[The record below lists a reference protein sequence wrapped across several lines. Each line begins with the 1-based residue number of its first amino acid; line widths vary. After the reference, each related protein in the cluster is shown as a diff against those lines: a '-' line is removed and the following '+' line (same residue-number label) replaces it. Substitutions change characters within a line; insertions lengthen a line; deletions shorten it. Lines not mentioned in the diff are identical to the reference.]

1 MRQHSDALVD
11 VLAGSFERE
20 LTVNV
25 FTGSDRTL
33 EGVRFESWQ
42 LSSDLGREVCG
53 QGSGSV
59 VYSSVDGESV
69 VPVGTQGVLSPF
81 RARVEPVLTIRA
93 GEFQE
98 SVSLGTFRVVA
109 VPSAEDFVVVAEDGR
124 ELVSG
129 SRVGL
134 KFDSLEADV
143 ERWGLRFPETSKAGV
158 SAFGEI
164 RRFTGMP
171 VEETV
176 PDVPLPALKTWEAKQ
191 GGRLDAVMELGRI
204 LGGQAVVNSRGAWV
218 IIPDVIGAPVAS
230 LRLGELGTVLEVADE
245 IETDT
250 VFNEVVGS
258 FEDSAGNPL
267 YAVARVTSG
276 PLSVSGPY
284 RTNTRYYS
292 SDLVKTQQQAD
303 RAVASVLSQS
313 IGSQQYDVRI
323 QCHINPLI
331 EVGDVV
337 ELTGW
342 RRPLVGRLMSVEM
355 SDSPYMNVTLRVDRE
370 LS

>member
-1 MRQHSDALVD
+1 MEEGNLTDEQIGTLIDKMGSFKKALTEQASAAGVAADDQSLLNLAMGDSEAVSESASDAYMAQAD
-11 VLAGSFERE
+11 VVEDLKSQLME
-20 LTVNV
+20 LIDTINAANGVGQDAVSQNI
-25 FTGSDRTL
+25 RYQETL
-33 EGVRFESWQ
+33 EGVRQ
-42 LSSDLGREVCG
+42 AIADGA
-53 QGSGSV
+53 SG
-59 VYSSVDGESV
+59 
-69 VPVGTQGVLSPF
+69 
-81 RARVEPVLTIRA
+81 
-93 GEFQE
+93 
-98 SVSLGTFRVVA
+98 
-109 VPSAEDFVVVAEDGR
+109 
-124 ELVSG
+124 
-129 SRVGL
+129 
-134 KFDSLEADV
+134 
-143 ERWGLRFPETSKAGV
+143 
-158 SAFGEI
+158 
-164 RRFTGMP
+164 
-171 VEETV
+171 
-176 PDVPLPALKTWEAKQ
+176 
-191 GGRLDAVMELGRI
+191 LDAVMELGRI

-230 LRLGELGTVLEVADE
+230 LRLGDLGTVLEVADE

-284 RTNTRYYS
+284 GTNTRYYS

>member
-1 MRQHSDALVD
+1 MRQHSGALVD
-11 VLAGSFERE
+11 VLSGSFERE

-25 FTGSDRTL
+25 FTGSDRVL

-42 LSSDLGREVCG
+42 LGSDLGRAICG

-81 RARVEPVLTIRA
+81 RARVEPVLTVRA
-93 GEFQE
+93 GSFEE
-98 SVSLGTFRVVA
+98 SVSLGTYRVSA
-109 VPSAEDFVVVAEDGR
+109 VPSAEDFTAVFDGR
-124 ELVSG
+124 EYVTG

-176 PDVPLPALKTWEAKQ
+176 PDVALPALKTWEAKQ
-191 GGRLDAVMELGRI
+191 GGRLDAVMELGRV

-218 IIPDVIGAPVAS
+218 IIPDAIGDPVAS

-245 IETDT
+245 IDTDT
-250 VFNEVVGS
+250 VYNEVVGS

-284 RTNTRYYS
+284 GTNTRYYS
-292 SDLVKTQQQAD
+292 SDLVKTQAQAD
-303 RAVASVLSQS
+303 RAVASVLAQS
-313 IGSQQYDVRI
+313 VGSQQYDVRI
-323 QCHINPLI
+323 QCHINPLVEI
-331 EVGDVV
+331 GDVV
-337 ELTGW
+337 ELVGW
-342 RRPLVGRLMSVEM
+342 KRPLVGRLTSVEM